1 MLVTGVVLVTQV
13 VLSRVSILVADI
25 NVSYPN
31 LAEDEVYGFTF
42 YPRRRSNVRTQRH
55 AQPGL
60 EPGLSDPESSTLTT
74 GLLTPLLNFLNAF
87 IFVLFTLLNPELY
100 NSVARARNCG
110 STTNIYCRNIDN
122 SGSGVGKPFQPRRS
136 ENTCTLKPRKH
147 QPELNT
153 SLINPASE
161 HCLVVARAR
170 NCGSTTN
177 IYCRNIDNSGSGVG
191 KPFQLRRSEN
201 TSFWTNEDVENE
213 GIKVGCML
221 EYRVLACY
229 QSPLGRYCKLGKR
242 DGKQFI
248 FHRNDRKPLLV
259 SFH

>member
-1 MLVTGVVLVTQV
+1 MFPSFVYRYTRTQPKMALDSAVVYVMEVALVMVV
-13 VLSRVSILVADI
+13 VLSRVSILIADI
-25 NVSYPN
+25 KIGKTRKAYAVALQLIFYIFMLWPGVPMYTEMSIT
-31 LAEDEVYGFTF
+31 LLLSREERATEDHGRPVFQGY
-42 YPRRRSNVRTQRH
+42 
-55 AQPGL
+55 
-60 EPGLSDPESSTLTT
+60 
-74 GLLTPLLNFLNAF
+74 PLLNFLGKF
-87 IFVLFTLLNPELY
+87 LFFSCTHEL
-100 NSVARARNCG
+100 
-110 STTNIYCRNIDN
+110 
-122 SGSGVGKPFQPRRS
+122 Q
-136 ENTCTLKPRKH
+136 KH

-170 NCGSTTN
+170 NSGSTTN
-177 IYCRNIDNSGSGVG
+177 IYCRNIDNSGRGVG

-248 FHRNDRKPLLV
+248 FHRNDRKPPLV

>member
-1 MLVTGVVLVTQV
+1 MTLGLVVLCALEVALFMEVALVMVV
-13 VLSRVSILVADI
+13 VLLRVEIKIGKIIYYYSMLWLGVPFNKEILSRKVRATV
-25 NVSYPN
+25 NVGRPVFR
-31 LAEDEVYGFTF
+31 AG
-42 YPRRRSNVRTQRH
+42 
-55 AQPGL
+55 
-60 EPGLSDPESSTLTT
+60 
-74 GLLTPLLNFLNAF
+74 PLLYFLNAF
-87 IFVLFTLLNPELY
+87 VFAL
-100 NSVARARNCG
+100 
-110 STTNIYCRNIDN
+110 
-122 SGSGVGKPFQPRRS
+122 
-136 ENTCTLKPRKH
+136 CTLKPRKH

-161 HCLVVARAR
+161 HCVVVTRAR
-170 NCGSTTN
+170 NRGSTTN

-213 GIKVGCML
+213 GIKVGCVL
-221 EYRVLACY
+221 EYRVLTCY

>member
-1 MLVTGVVLVTQV
+1 M
-13 VLSRVSILVADI
+13 S
-25 NVSYPN
+25 N
-31 LAEDEVYGFTF
+31 
-42 YPRRRSNVRTQRH
+42 PRRRSNVRTQRH

-74 GLLTPLLNFLNAF
+74 GLLTLLLNILYAF
-87 IFVLFTLLNPELY
+87 IFVFYTLNQPGLVLV
-100 NSVARARNCG
+100 VARARNCG
-110 STTNIYCRNIDN
+110 STTN
-122 SGSGVGKPFQPRRS
+122 SGSGVGKPFQQRRS

-191 KPFQLRRSEN
+191 KPFPLRRSEN

-221 EYRVLACY
+221 EYRVLTCY

>member
-1 MLVTGVVLVTQV
+1 MLIIRFYFTLCHLMLTIARPASTWCASKTNNKMALDSVWCALEVAFATQITFILFLFSNFLTTDIEIEKKRIIYDLPFNKEI
-13 VLSRVSILVADI
+13 LSREERATV
-25 NVSYPN
+25 N
-31 LAEDEVYGFTF
+31 LGRPVFRYAQ
-42 YPRRRSNVRTQRH
+42 RS
-55 AQPGL
+55 
-60 EPGLSDPESSTLTT
+60 
-74 GLLTPLLNFLNAF
+74 
-87 IFVLFTLLNPELY
+87 
-100 NSVARARNCG
+100 
-110 STTNIYCRNIDN
+110 
-122 SGSGVGKPFQPRRS
+122 
-136 ENTCTLKPRKH
+136 TLKPRKH

-161 HCLVVARAR
+161 HCVVVARAR

-213 GIKVGCML
+213 GIKVGCVL
-221 EYRVLACY
+221 EYRVLTCY

>member
-1 MLVTGVVLVTQV
+1 MLLWKLRLPRKLCLSWFCFLKSCLQTKKKKKTIFYDSMFWVRVPFNKEI
-13 VLSRVSILVADI
+13 LSREERATV
-25 NVSYPN
+25 N
-31 LAEDEVYGFTF
+31 LGRPVFQAG
-42 YPRRRSNVRTQRH
+42 
-55 AQPGL
+55 
-60 EPGLSDPESSTLTT
+60 
-74 GLLTPLLNFLNAF
+74 PLLNFLNAF
-87 IFVLFTLLNPELY
+87 LFAL
-100 NSVARARNCG
+100 
-110 STTNIYCRNIDN
+110 
-122 SGSGVGKPFQPRRS
+122 
-136 ENTCTLKPRKH
+136 CTLKPRKH

-161 HCLVVARAR
+161 HCVVVARAR

-177 IYCRNIDNSGSGVG
+177 IYCRNIDNSASGVG

-213 GIKVGCML
+213 GIKVGCVL
-221 EYRVLACY
+221 EYRVLTCY

>member
-1 MLVTGVVLVTQV
+1 M
-13 VLSRVSILVADI
+13 
-25 NVSYPN
+25 P
-31 LAEDEVYGFTF
+31 
-42 YPRRRSNVRTQRH
+42 
-55 AQPGL
+55 QPGL
-60 EPGLSDPESSTLTT
+60 EPGPSDPESSTLTT

-87 IFVLFTLLNPELY
+87 IFVLCTLNHPELY
-100 NSVARARNCG
+100 NFFARARNCG

-122 SGSGVGKPFQPRRS
+122 SGSGVG
-136 ENTCTLKPRKH
+136 E
-147 QPELNT
+147 
-153 SLINPASE
+153 
-161 HCLVVARAR
+161 
-170 NCGSTTN
+170 
-177 IYCRNIDNSGSGVG
+177 
-191 KPFQLRRSEN
+191 PFQLRRSEN

-221 EYRVLACY
+221 EYRVLTCY

>member
-1 MLVTGVVLVTQV
+1 MLIIRFYFTRCHLDLVRKQSKMAFDLNVVFAIRIVSVTGVVLSWVFTLIVEIQIGKTSKACAV
-13 VLSRVSILVADI
+13 ALQLIFNILMLWAGASMNNEMLNTLLLSREERVT
-25 NVSYPN
+25 
-31 LAEDEVYGFTF
+31 EDLGRPVFQAG
-42 YPRRRSNVRTQRH
+42 
-55 AQPGL
+55 
-60 EPGLSDPESSTLTT
+60 
-74 GLLTPLLNFLNAF
+74 PLRNFLNAF
-87 IFVLFTLLNPELY
+87 LFAL
-100 NSVARARNCG
+100 
-110 STTNIYCRNIDN
+110 
-122 SGSGVGKPFQPRRS
+122 
-136 ENTCTLKPRKH
+136 CTLKPRKH

-161 HCLVVARAR
+161 HCLVVAKAR

-221 EYRVLACY
+221 EYRVLTCY

>member
-1 MLVTGVVLVTQV
+1 MLTIARPASTWCASKTNNKMALELDSNADLELVWRVLEVAFATQITF
-13 VLSRVSILVADI
+13 ILFLF
-25 NVSYPN
+25 SK
-31 LAEDEVYGFTF
+31 F
-42 YPRRRSNVRTQRH
+42 
-55 AQPGL
+55 
-60 EPGLSDPESSTLTT
+60 LTT
-74 GLLTPLLNFLNAF
+74 DIEIEKKTIFYDSRLWVRVPFNKEILTR
-87 IFVLFTLLNPELY
+87 EE
-100 NSVARARNCG
+100 RATVNLGRPVFR
-110 STTNIYCRNIDN
+110 YA
-122 SGSGVGKPFQPRRS
+122 QRS
-136 ENTCTLKPRKH
+136 TLKPRKH

-161 HCLVVARAR
+161 HCVVVARAR

-213 GIKVGCML
+213 GIKVGCVL
-221 EYRVLACY
+221 EYRVLTCY

>member
-1 MLVTGVVLVTQV
+1 M
-13 VLSRVSILVADI
+13 S
-25 NVSYPN
+25 
-31 LAEDEVYGFTF
+31 

-74 GLLTPLLNFLNAF
+74 GLLTPLLNILNAF
-87 IFVLFTLLNPELY
+87 IFVLYTLN
-100 NSVARARNCG
+100 
-110 STTNIYCRNIDN
+110 
-122 SGSGVGKPFQPRRS
+122 QPG
-136 ENTCTLKPRKH
+136 L
-147 QPELNT
+147 L
-153 SLINPASE
+153 
-161 HCLVVARAR
+161 LVVARAR

-221 EYRVLACY
+221 EYRVLTCY

-248 FHRNDRKPLLV
+248 FHRNDRKPPLV